1 MAIKISGVNIVDDS
15 QNLRI
20 TGVSSFTGGP
30 VIIGSAVSTGVPLQV
45 LQVTGNLRFNG
56 NIGIGSTTSEQP
68 GDNITFYG
76 DNPQIGLY
84 ERDATANNRRWILAS
99 GNKELYIQAVD
110 DSYPG
115 TGGGN
120 IIAIGRSDKELS
132 YIQAK
137 STTTGQVFFNFDFF
151 NASIGIGT
159 TTPSE
164 RLHVIGNILASGN
177 VTGYSDQSLK
187 NNIQT
192 IPNALDKVLQL
203 RGVEYDRK
211 DIEGNP
217 HNIGVI
223 AQEVEKI
230 IPEVVTTHNDGV
242 KSVAYGNIVGL
253 LIEAIKEQQ
262 EQINILKEELD
273 RLK

>member
-84 ERDATANNRRWILAS
+84 ERDATANNRRWILSS
-99 GNKELYIQAVD
+99 GNRELYIQAVD

-132 YIQAK
+132 YIQAR
-137 STTTGQVFFNFDFF
+137 STSTGQVFFNFDFF
-151 NASIGIGT
+151 NTRDPTFRHRDINSNTIFRQIRYFSFN
-159 TTPSE
+159 PRIVFSS
-164 RLHVIGNILASGN
+164 RII
-177 VTGYSDQSLK
+177 SL
-187 NNIQT
+187 
-192 IPNALDKVLQL
+192 L
-203 RGVEYDRK
+203 
-211 DIEGNP
+211 
-217 HNIGVI
+217 
-223 AQEVEKI
+223 
-230 IPEVVTTHNDGV
+230 
-242 KSVAYGNIVGL
+242 
-253 LIEAIKEQQ
+253 
-262 EQINILKEELD
+262 
-273 RLK
+273 